1 MAIKQFIKY
10 YRDMQKIEYAIA
22 KFKYSK
28 GDFYFVEII
37 ERFASYEQASRVF
50 SEKGYADA
58 GNSSWPD
65 SYNYELIDIKD
76 GVNYYHGGGMIKT
89 ILD

>member
-1 MAIKQFIKY
+1 MK
-10 YRDMQKIEYAIA
+10 KIEYAIA
-22 KFKYSK
+22 RFKYSK

-37 ERFASYEQASRVF
+37 ERFTNYEQASKVF
-50 SEKGYADA
+50 SEKKYADA
-58 GNSSWPD
+58 GSSSWPD

-76 GVNYYHGGGMIKT
+76 GVNYYHDGGIIRT